1 MSKSSKSFKPVLK
14 RLSTKTGSS
23 TCPSVIHGTVLIAGV
38 IELDVLKKQS
48 RDYYFLFGRDSK
60 KNKYTLLTRRSR
72 YRALLYCLAVCLCH
86 VASRSCHVL
95 CHISATST
103 IHIALCILFGI

>member
-23 TCPSVIHGTVLIAGV
+23 TRPSVIHCTVLIAGV

-60 KNKYTLLTRRSR
+60 KISIR
-72 YRALLYCLAVCLCH
+72 Y
-86 VASRSCHVL
+86 
-95 CHISATST
+95 
-103 IHIALCILFGI
+103 